1 MFYDVLSLYIDL
13 HGDIVLSEIKC
24 DKIKKTREESEIQ
37 MYEKR
42 SFTKSYS
49 CVQRSLAFC

>member
-1 MFYDVLSLYIDL
+1 MFYDALSLYIDL
-13 HGDIVLSEIKC
+13 HGDIVLSEIKY